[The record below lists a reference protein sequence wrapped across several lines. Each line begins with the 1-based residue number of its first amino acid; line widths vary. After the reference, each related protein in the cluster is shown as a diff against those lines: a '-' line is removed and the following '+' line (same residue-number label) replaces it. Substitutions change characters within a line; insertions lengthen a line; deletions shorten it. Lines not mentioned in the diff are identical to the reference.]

1 MCLGGHL
8 IGSGS
13 LGTSPEAA
21 CAQQDGF
28 YSDSGGNDG
37 TDGCSSRGPQA
48 PGRRQ
53 RLSLPHSPLEAGRQ
67 SRAFLP
73 GRALGPKA
81 ACLSP
86 KERFIN
92 RSGVSAAGKP
102 STRPPAASRS
112 APRSAPGAGAGR
124 GERAA
129 PSGAAGAWA
138 TGTAPG
144 SRGLRRRLLKLWNP
158 KTPRAT
164 AALAASGCG
173 RGAGRDPPPPP
184 PPPLPPPPAPR
195 LRRARAPQAPPAPTR
210 HTPTRVSGRP
220 APPAAPR
227 RPPLSVRTRG
237 APATGSRLPRPAPRP
252 PPSGSLRGRPG
263 PACARAWAW
272 AARPFPAPSN
282 PLGRGAPSRGNAP
295 AAALRPPAS
304 APRLREALVPPR
316 VTVGRNSEPL
326 PCGGVDGRQSVG
338 PFRGPGASEPS
349 PLPCC
354 PSGER
359 RAGPS
364 RRRRP
369 LTPVVV
375 TVQLPCPGPGP
386 GPGGRTAGL
395 VAARRPA
402 GLGARGSGLA
412 RHSKWARESGLGSRT
427 QERRERDTWRGAP
440 PSAPADPLPA
450 VAEALPAVPD
460 GVDKRAVRGGCC
472 VHLSPVQEEDCKPI
486 TGLSLNQE
494 MVGVK
499 GLSKKVNS
507 YTSVRSSF
515 TVQAARQN
523 MRSADKDTLTGES
536 IPEEANFDPRH
547 KCHDLM
553 MEPTSGSALVLKP
566 A

>member
-1 MCLGGHL
+1 MRTWRRTRPAP
-8 IGSGS
+8 S
-13 LGTSPEAA
+13 AA
-21 CAQQDGF
+21 SSAPA
-28 YSDSGGNDG
+28 
-37 TDGCSSRGPQA
+37 SSRASAPTRTRA
-48 PGRRQ
+48 PG
-53 RLSLPHSPLEAGRQ
+53 P
-67 SRAFLP
+67 SRAHP
-73 GRALGPKA
+73 AHAHPRLGP
-81 ACLSP
+81 P
-86 KERFIN
+86 RPP
-92 RSGVSAAGKP
+92 SGP
-102 STRPPAASRS
+102 PPAAS
-112 APRSAPGAGAGR
+112 
-124 GERAA
+124 ERA
-129 PSGAAGAWA
+129 
-138 TGTAPG
+138 
-144 SRGLRRRLLKLWNP
+144 
-158 KTPRAT
+158 
-164 AALAASGCG
+164 
-173 RGAGRDPPPPP
+173 
-184 PPPLPPPPAPR
+184 
-195 LRRARAPQAPPAPTR
+195 
-210 HTPTRVSGRP
+210 
-220 APPAAPR
+220 
-227 RPPLSVRTRG
+227 
-237 APATGSRLPRPAPRP
+237 
-252 PPSGSLRGRPG
+252 LRGRPG

-304 APRLREALVPPR
+304 APRIREALVPPR

-386 GPGGRTAGL
+386 GGRTAVL
-395 VAARRPA
+395 VVARRPA